1 MRVTN
6 RGYLV
11 DFCVA
16 DHANLAYAPQYLKNG
31 PLAKQIP
38 SNLYDLIL
46 RGVTTACDTKTVICD
61 MVCLERDGKHD
72 GRCYKFIPTSDTAAV
87 VLCASCIEDCE
98 NPTCQLILP

>member
-1 MRVTN
+1 MRVTTD
-6 RGYLV
+6 GDLTEYHIS
-11 DFCVA
+11 

-61 MVCLERDGKHD
+61 LVCLERDGKYD
-72 GRCYKFIPTSDTAAV
+72 GRCYKFIPVSKNTVV
-87 VLCASCIEDCE
+87 VLCAPCIEDCE